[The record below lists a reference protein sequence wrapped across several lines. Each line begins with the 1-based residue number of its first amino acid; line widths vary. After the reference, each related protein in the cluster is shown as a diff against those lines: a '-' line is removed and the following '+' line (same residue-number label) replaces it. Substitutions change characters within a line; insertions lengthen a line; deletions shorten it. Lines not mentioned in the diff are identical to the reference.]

1 MVFKLPLDLIPWKL
15 VALKCGLVCVKDEL
29 DGVQVFTSHRAEM
42 VGPTGE
48 GVNAM
53 KRDANS
59 LHCRRE
65 MDVRHTG
72 EDIRSVAFLD
82 SFNLSPFRIPK
93 QILDRYGLISVAT
106 QLILFG
112 RGSLFRIFCKKQNTL
127 HAKSTG
133 CSWGHIDR
141 IRRRRTAR
149 CSTSALDV

>member
-1 MVFKLPLDLIPWKL
+1 MY
-15 VALKCGLVCVKDEL
+15 
-29 DGVQVFTSHRAEM
+29 
-42 VGPTGE
+42 
-48 GVNAM
+48 
-53 KRDANS
+53 
-59 LHCRRE
+59 
-65 MDVRHTG
+65 VRHTG

-133 CSWGHIDR
+133 CSWGRVDR

-149 CSTSALDV
+149 RWGDVQPQCWTFEVALRALGPCGGCVTDPQFVGLWIYLSTAGNCGTHAGR